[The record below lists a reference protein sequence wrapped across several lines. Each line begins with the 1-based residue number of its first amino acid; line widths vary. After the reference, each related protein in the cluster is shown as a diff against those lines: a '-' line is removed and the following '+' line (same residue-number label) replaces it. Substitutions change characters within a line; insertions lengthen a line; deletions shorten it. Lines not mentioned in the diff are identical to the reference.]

1 LILVFLEE
9 RFRPIHLLL
18 EIWYMPY
25 QQKIYIRLA
34 GPVTDLAPRS
44 PLCNF
49 HIKLSL
55 DEPQLDLRFVYTSST
70 LAIWSLSIAITACTP
85 LHIDQAQPLS
95 SRHSE
100 LAAIRRLTDD
110 RFQSRLIRL
119 EHCHP
124 LLLGLPCHLVVL
136 FQISRACLLKH
147 R

>member
-44 PLCNF
+44 PLCIF

-55 DEPQLDLRFVYTSST
+55 DEPQLDLRFVYTFINLGDMVFKYRDYRLHAFAYRPSP
-70 LAIWSLSIAITACTP
+70 ASI
-85 LHIDQAQPLS
+85 
-95 SRHSE
+95 
-100 LAAIRRLTDD
+100 
-110 RFQSRLIRL
+110 
-119 EHCHP
+119 
-124 LLLGLPCHLVVL
+124 LPTFRIGSDSKAH
-136 FQISRACLLKH
+136 
-147 R
+147 